1 MVRAG
6 ACSPSS
12 APSLNALEIVS
23 AIREGLEVGVSTTK
37 PSSSSIPCDG
47 GDRRRSETCLG
58 ETLSVTRLKQS
69 QAKKHLFPRG
79 VTVP

>member
-23 AIREGLEVGVSTTK
+23 AIREGLEVGVSK
-37 PSSSSIPCDG
+37 HKLVEINLLSIANTG
-47 GDRRRSETCLG
+47 S
-58 ETLSVTRLKQS
+58 
-69 QAKKHLFPRG
+69 
-79 VTVP
+79 